1 MSAFVASL
9 FSRPMDAGYDLVSR
23 RPSDGKDNRCE
34 TITPAPARNEYFL
47 QDEREYGLCALL
59 AAADEDGR

>member
-1 MSAFVASL
+1 MSEPFASL

-23 RPSDGKDNRCE
+23 RPSDGKDSLCE
-34 TITPAPARNEYFL
+34 TITPAPARNEHFL

-59 AAADEDGR
+59 AGADEDGR